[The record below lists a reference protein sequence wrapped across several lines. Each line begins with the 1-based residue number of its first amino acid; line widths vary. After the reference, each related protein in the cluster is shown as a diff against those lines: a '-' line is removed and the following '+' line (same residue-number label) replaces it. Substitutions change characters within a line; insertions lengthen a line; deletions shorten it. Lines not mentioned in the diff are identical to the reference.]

1 MKNRNPIRTL
11 TTAALI
17 AAMYTVLTVCL
28 APLSYGLVQC
38 RLSEALTV
46 LAAFTPA
53 AIPGLT
59 VGCVVSNLI
68 GLSSGANIAGALDVL
83 LGPLATGG
91 AAVLTW
97 ALRNKRVGCL
107 PLWSTLPP
115 VVLNALVVGSELA
128 FVAPQ
133 FTVEVWFIQM
143 GLVAVGQLVACVGG
157 GLLVAR
163 GLQVSG
169 LDKRV

>member
-1 MKNRNPIRTL
+1 MKNRNTIRTL

-38 RLSEALTV
+38 RLSEALTI

-59 VGCVVSNLI
+59 VGCVISNLV

-97 ALRNKRVGCL
+97 VLRNKRVGRL

-115 VVLNALVVGSELA
+115 VVLNALVVGTELA
-128 FVAPQ
+128 FVAPT
-133 FTVEVWFIQM
+133 FTVEIWLIQM
-143 GLVAVGQLVACVGG
+143 GLVAAGQLVACVGG

-163 GLQVSG
+163 GLQISG
-169 LDKRV
+169 LDKRP